1 MDANKTQTKVKELNV
16 GDEVVTLSGDK
27 WKIVEFE
34 ECTRSG
40 GLEKDGDFYSVAM
53 KGPNGKI
60 MKNIW
65 HREAKVLISKK

>member
-1 MDANKTQTKVKELNV
+1 MDSDKTQTKVKELKV

-27 WKIVEFE
+27 WKIIAFE

-40 GLEKDGDFYSVAM
+40 GLERDGDFYSVSM
-53 KGPNGKI
+53 KGPNSKI